1 MDGDERSRLR
11 LKLPSG
17 LEVEA
22 EGRPEFVRT
31 QIQELLSAAGQ
42 GAAPEIAAKPGPL
55 EAAVSQAG
63 SELRLRALD
72 RSGDPEEVALV
83 LMLAS
88 EKLLGLGRPTA
99 AQLARW
105 LRKSGY
111 NVKRIDRSLGQ
122 ALRNGLV
129 LASGARRSRR
139 YELAAKGRIR
149 ALVAAERLSRVL
161 REGA

>member
-22 EGRPEFVRT
+22 EGRPEFVRA
-31 QIQELLSAAGQ
+31 QIQELLNAAGQ
-42 GAAPEIAAKPGPL
+42 GQAPELAAKPGPL

-83 LMLAS
+83 LLLAS

-139 YELAAKGRIR
+139 YELAAKGRVR
-149 ALVAAERLSRVL
+149 ALVAAERLSRVI